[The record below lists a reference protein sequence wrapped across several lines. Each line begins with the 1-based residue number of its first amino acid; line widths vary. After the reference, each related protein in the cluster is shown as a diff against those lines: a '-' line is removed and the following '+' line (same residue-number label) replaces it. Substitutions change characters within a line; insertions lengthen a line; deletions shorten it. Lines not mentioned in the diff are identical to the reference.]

1 MTIIPRRMLHVA
13 QISFFSDP
21 EGRSAAQLLDAWPT
35 LVDVAEA
42 ACRSGI
48 RVSVVQASSH
58 SERRA
63 RHGVR
68 YYFLPFGDGQCAV
81 AENAD
86 FGELLRSLA
95 PDVFHVHG
103 LGFPRDVLSL
113 ASLAP
118 GVPIILQDHANR
130 PPRFGRRALWRREM
144 SVAAGITF
152 CALAQARPF
161 ADAGLVDPETQ
172 LYEIP
177 ESTSRFAPG
186 DRQEARRLT
195 GLKGDPAVL
204 WVGHLNANKDPLT
217 VLEGISAAAR
227 ELPRLQLFCCFGAAP
242 LLRDVQDRIVTDPNL
257 RDRVRLL
264 GRVPHERIEQLMRA
278 ADLFVLGSHREGS
291 GYSLIEA
298 LACGLPPVVTDIPSF
313 RALTGAGTVGMLW
326 PCDDSHALCDALRS
340 VAAHADPEMRAAVRA
355 HFDLELSLD
364 SLGLKLA
371 AMYEDV
377 IERKRGIVAS
387 TSRPEAN
394 GATRMY

>member
-1 MTIIPRRMLHVA
+1 MPRHLPHVV

-21 EGRSAAQLLDAWPT
+21 EGRSPARLLDAWPT

-58 SERRA
+58 SERLA
-63 RHGVR
+63 RQGVR
-68 YYFLPFGDGQCAV
+68 YYFLPFGDGQRAV
-81 AENAD
+81 PENAA
-86 FGELLRSLA
+86 FGELLGSLA

-113 ASLAP
+113 AALAP

-130 PPRFGRRALWRREM
+130 PPRIWRRALWRRGM
-144 SVAAGITF
+144 SVAAGVTF
-152 CALAQARPF
+152 CALEQAHPF
-161 ADAGLVDPETQ
+161 ADAGLVHAQTQ

-177 ESTSRFAPG
+177 ESTSRFAPA
-186 DRQEARRLT
+186 DQDEARRMT
-195 GLKGDPAVL
+195 DLKGDPAVL

-217 VLEGISAAAR
+217 VLEGVSAAAR

-242 LLRDVQDRIVTDPNL
+242 LLRDVQNRIATDPDL
-257 RDRVRLL
+257 RDRVHLL

-313 RALTGAGTVGMLW
+313 RSLTGAGAVGTLW
-326 PCDDSHALCDALRS
+326 PCGDPHALCDALRS
-340 VAAHADPEMRAAVRA
+340 VAARADAKMRAAVRT
-355 HFDLELSLD
+355 HFDVELSLD

-377 IERKRGIVAS
+377 LERRHGNVAS
-387 TSRPEAN
+387 MRRSEENRAIRTP
-394 GATRMY
+394 